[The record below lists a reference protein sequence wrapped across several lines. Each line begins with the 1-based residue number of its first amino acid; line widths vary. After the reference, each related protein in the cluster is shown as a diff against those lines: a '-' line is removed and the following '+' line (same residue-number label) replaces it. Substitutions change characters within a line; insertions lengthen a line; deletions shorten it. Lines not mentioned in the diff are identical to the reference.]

1 MTTNM
6 KVAAAA
12 LMGLV
17 AGMGWSVTGGQDRV
31 PIPVTRPVVRM
42 TRRMLMRMAS
52 GPVIRWG
59 YSKFPKQTVKQNQRA
74 AIKTKN
80 RAKHRAACRS

>member
-17 AGMGWSVTGGQDRV
+17 AGMGGSIVG
-31 PIPVTRPVVRM
+31 M
-42 TRRMLMRMAS
+42 TRRMLMRMAN
-52 GPVIRWG
+52 GPVVRWG

-74 AIKTKN
+74 AAKAKN